1 MPKDTFFNLPSDKRE
16 AITKVLLDEF
26 ANQEYRSV
34 SISAIVRKA
43 DIAKGSFYQYFED
56 KADAFLYLFELAM
69 QEKMQFM
76 NSVPA
81 DNLQS
86 DLFSNLRWMM
96 EAGTKFEFSNP
107 NYAQIG
113 YRAVFEDV
121 PLPLETKA
129 LIEEGSRG
137 YFKEQLIQGIAAG
150 EIDPNADP
158 DIGAFILEST
168 FNNVGRHLMAQ
179 AKISPA
185 DLLEQGAAAFAS
197 EDMQSA
203 LDQVIT
209 ILERGFRAK

>member
-1 MPKDTFFNLPSDKRE
+1 MPKDTFLNLPSDKRE
-16 AITKVLLDEF
+16 AITNVLLEEF
-26 ANQEYRSV
+26 ANQEYKLV

-43 DIAKGSFYQYFED
+43 NIAKGSFYQYFDD
-56 KADAFLYLFELAM
+56 KADAFLYLFQLAM

-76 NSVPA
+76 NSIPA
-81 DNLQS
+81 DKEQN
-86 DLFSNLRWMM
+86 DLFANLRWMM

-121 PLPLETKA
+121 PLPAETKA

-137 YFKEQLIQGIAAG
+137 YFKEQLVQGIAAG
-150 EIDPNADP
+150 EIAADVDP

-179 AKISPA
+179 AAVSPA
-185 DLLEQGAAAFAS
+185 ELLEQGAAAFAS
-197 EDMQSA
+197 EDMQLA
-203 LDQVIT
+203 LDQVIS
-209 ILERGFRAK
+209 ILERGFKAK

>member
-1 MPKDTFFNLPSDKRE
+1 MPKDTFLNLPSDKRE
-16 AITKVLLDEF
+16 AITNVLLEEF
-26 ANQEYRSV
+26 ANQEYKLV

-43 DIAKGSFYQYFED
+43 NIAKGSFYQYFDD
-56 KADAFLYLFELAM
+56 KADAFLYLFQLAM

-76 NSVPA
+76 NSIPA
-81 DNLQS
+81 DKEQN
-86 DLFSNLRWMM
+86 DLFANLRWMM

-121 PLPLETKA
+121 PLPAETKA

-137 YFKEQLIQGIAAG
+137 YFKEQLVQGIAAG
-150 EIDPNADP
+150 EIAPDVDP

-179 AKISPA
+179 AAVSPA
-185 DLLEQGAAAFAS
+185 ELLEQGAAAFAS
-197 EDMQSA
+197 EDMQLA
-203 LDQVIT
+203 LDQVIS
-209 ILERGFRAK
+209 ILERGFKAK